1 VSEFGNGELSLDASV
16 HYWTAG
22 RLMRPYTAN
31 MPLEYVKKG
40 IAGAWIVGLAVAAAF
55 LGLSTILGW
64 TVLVVLGLL
73 PPLVMMRMWNPPSQT
88 TSESIRNVLR

>member
-1 VSEFGNGELSLDASV
+1 MHNG
-16 HYWTAG
+16 TAG
-22 RLMRPYTAN
+22 RLIRPYTAN

-40 IAGAWIVGLAVAAAF
+40 IAGAWILGLAVLAAF

-73 PPLVMMRMWNPPSQT
+73 PPIVMLRIWNPPAPT
-88 TSESIRNVLR
+88 TSESIRKALR

>member
-1 VSEFGNGELSLDASV
+1 
-16 HYWTAG
+16 
-22 RLMRPYTAN
+22 

-40 IAGAWIVGLAVAAAF
+40 IAGAWILGLAVLAAF

-73 PPLVMMRMWNPPSQT
+73 PPIVMLRIWNPPAPT
-88 TSESIRNVLR
+88 TSESIRKALR

>member
-1 VSEFGNGELSLDASV
+1 VHNG
-16 HYWTAG
+16 TAG
-22 RLMRPYTAN
+22 RLIRPYTAN

-40 IAGAWIVGLAVAAAF
+40 IAGAWILGLAVLAAF

-73 PPLVMMRMWNPPSQT
+73 PPIVMLRIWNPPAPT
-88 TSESIRNVLR
+88 TSESIRKALR